1 VPALLGNPQRIRPL
15 AAREVWRASVS
26 YNTAWALHHKLRPV
40 MLERNQEKPLDRRIE
55 MAAARAAVHEEE
67 HQENHRAD
75 RALARAREL
84 AVQAEEGE
92 RLE

>member
-1 VPALLGNPQRIRPL
+1 
-15 AAREVWRASVS
+15 
-26 YNTAWALHHKLRPV
+26 
-40 MLERNQEKPLDRRIE
+40 MLERNQEKPLDGRIE